1 MSSIDASNKRKRNT
15 PNTMESERTMATEEA
30 MSSGEELANDTNTSG
45 ACSWFGYQSPDVQP
59 AEISTAILLRLER
72 NEPVVAEMNLV
83 VDLGDDDFLSNFR
96 LLQAGRA
103 IGNSIHLRAVT
114 IKNMSSQL

>member
-1 MSSIDASNKRKRNT
+1 
-15 PNTMESERTMATEEA
+15 